1 MCLHCPLEDEED
13 EEDSLIS
20 VVALP
25 PQPPPPPAPHLV
37 ERHLC
42 LKYNLFF
49 IMFVGFIFQVCVS
62 GHRGAYINPH
72 TDVTTVTSHVVHY
85 PQSCHGFWPFPFS
98 PAALAG

>member
-25 PQPPPPPAPHLV
+25 PQPPPPPPAPHLV

-49 IMFVGFIFQVCVS
+49 IMFIVLFF
-62 GHRGAYINPH
+62 R
-72 TDVTTVTSHVVHY
+72 
-85 PQSCHGFWPFPFS
+85 FMS
-98 PAALAG
+98 PDTEELT